1 MKRLLVILVSSLL
14 TLSSFVNAKEVLI
27 PPEWDL
33 RIDEDDI
40 QVLTRFTEVTIE
52 GDERTQLEY
61 RVITTSN
68 RAPEVLAT
76 VINNIEIHPDL
87 FEADTAEVV
96 KNITGVEGRYVYYY
110 FNHPWPIPNLDLV
123 RHISKV
129 VTLEN
134 GDTQIKHTGAPKA
147 YEDKGIKRLE
157 ISNMIYTLRVKE
169 DKRTELII
177 EGLFIPN
184 GAPLVLVKS
193 WLPDGPKEIALK
205 IIKYAEKT

>member
-33 RIDEDDI
+33 RIDEDNI
-40 QVLTRFTEVTIE
+40 QVFTRFEEVTIE

-68 RAPEVLAT
+68 KIPEVLAA
-76 VINNIEIHPDL
+76 VINNIEVHPDL
-87 FEADTAEVV
+87 FEAETAEYI
-96 KNITGVEGRYVYYY
+96 KNIEGAEGLYVYYY

-123 RHISKV
+123 RHIGKV

-134 GDTQIKHTGAPKA
+134 GDIQIKHTGTPKA

-157 ISNMIYTLRVKE
+157 ISNMIYTLKVKE

-184 GAPLVLVKS
+184 GAPLILVKS

-205 IIKYAEKT
+205 IIEYAE